1 MFEQVIG
8 DWPKHQRFILTSCD
22 TKYFDQYFPRFYK
35 TYSEH
40 WSLPIHVHIIDPT
53 QNARYRLD
61 RLPVTYTH
69 CVTDKAI
76 LKFPY
81 SYETYCQAQR
91 FILLGHKM
99 LENQSVI
106 VADVDSYALN
116 RTTTGPGIDG
126 YVPTANLNASK
137 KKKTKKLKEAPLQ
150 MKHGDAIDVVL
161 DKVKN
166 VIKKDLERGK
176 VDSLNQLG
184 KMVKVKASGVENKPG
199 RHIVTLNQEF
209 TMDEREDTTTKE

>member
-1 MFEQVIG
+1 MKTFRMFSEDYVDAYSI
-8 DWPKHQRFILTSCD
+8 HRTS
-22 TKYFDQYFPRFYK
+22 
-35 TYSEH
+35 
-40 WSLPIHVHIIDPT
+40 
-53 QNARYRLD
+53 
-61 RLPVTYTH
+61 
-69 CVTDKAI
+69 
-76 LKFPY
+76 
-81 SYETYCQAQR
+81 
-91 FILLGHKM
+91 
-99 LENQSVI
+99 
-106 VADVDSYALN
+106 
-116 RTTTGPGIDG
+116 TGPGMG
-126 YVPTANLNASK
+126 QYVPTADLNASK

-209 TMDEREDTTTKE
+209 TMDERKDTTTKE